1 MSKIWMNQYTQMNGE
16 NKMKNNTELKNIYK
30 ETKAMNRNLQRITT
44 IGLAVS
50 LSKIVKDGKEKGD
63 EKVVAIGK
71 LGMMAL
77 LFVQVL
83 LLLTDIGEMIDLLK
97 ERK

>member
-1 MSKIWMNQYTQMNGE
+1 
-16 NKMKNNTELKNIYK
+16 MKSNTELKNIYK
-30 ETKAMNRNLQRITT
+30 ETKAINRKLQRIST

-50 LSKIVKDGKEKGD
+50 LSKIVKDGKENGD

-83 LLLTDIGEMIDLLK
+83 LLVTDIGEMIDLLK
-97 ERK
+97 ERKEYQSMG

>member
-1 MSKIWMNQYTQMNGE
+1 
-16 NKMKNNTELKNIYK
+16 MKNNTELKNIYK

-63 EKVVAIGK
+63 QKVVAIGK